1 MAIIKDE
8 KEIESLREGGKRLA
22 RILETLAAETKPGV
36 LLREI
41 DEKARELAREAGGE
55 PAFLGY
61 KPGGASRPFPAAVCV
76 SVNEELVHGIPNEGD
91 RRFEEGDVVGLDMGL
106 TFEGLITD
114 STITIGVGK
123 VDEKARELISVTK
136 KCLDEAVKAV
146 RPGGHVGDIGY
157 AIEEVVKKSSFSVV
171 PELGGHG
178 VGRKVHESPHVP
190 SVGQKGEGPEL
201 VPGMVI
207 AIEPILTEGSPEIKL
222 LADGYTYVTKD
233 GSRSA
238 EFEHTVMVT
247 QTGVEVLTK
256 V

>member
-1 MAIIKDE
+1 MIIKDQ

-22 RILETLAAETKPGV
+22 RILEILAEETKPGV

-41 DEKARELAREAGGE
+41 DERARKLAREAGGE

-61 KPGGASRPFPAAVCV
+61 KPVGASRPFPAAVCV

-114 STITIGVGK
+114 STITVGVGK
-123 VDEKARELISVTK
+123 IDEKARELIAITK
-136 KCLDEAVKAV
+136 KCLIDAVKAV
-146 RPGGHVGDIGY
+146 KPGGHIGDIGH
-157 AIEEVVKKSSFSVV
+157 AIFDMVKKSSFSVV

-190 SVGQKGEGPEL
+190 SVGQRGEGPEL

-207 AIEPILTEGSPEIKL
+207 AIEPILTEGSPKIKL
-222 LADGYTYVTKD
+222 LSDGYTYITKD

-238 EFEHTVMVT
+238 EFEHTVLVT
-247 QTGVEVLTK
+247 KSGSEVLTSL
-256 V
+256 